1 MREMADPSG
10 IYRQPGFFDR
20 ATCGRLMQ
28 AMDAG
33 GAEEAEVM
41 DEGFDLDVAVRR
53 AMSVEVSPAALAE
66 VEAALDACRDRLSEF
81 FSIPL
86 AAREGAGFLRYVEG
100 GFYAPHVDRADVE
113 SWPAAARRAVAV
125 VVFLNGSRNASGDG
139 TFDGGVLRVYDAGG
153 PIDVVPRAGLLAAFR
168 ADALHE
174 VTEVRGGVRDAIVD
188 WFYAGEGGP

>member
-1 MREMADPSG
+1 MADPG
-10 IYRQPGFFDR
+10 RIYCDPGFFDR
-20 ATCGRLMQ
+20 ATCDRLIR

-33 GAEEAEVM
+33 AGEDAEVM
-41 DEGFDLDVAVRR
+41 DEGFELDVAVRR
-53 AMSVEVSPAALAE
+53 AKSVEVAASALDE
-66 VEAALDACRDRLSEF
+66 VETALDTCRERLSAF

-100 GFYAPHVDRADVE
+100 GFYAPHVDRADVS

-125 VVFLNGSRNASGDG
+125 VVFLNGSRDASSDG
-139 TFDGGVLRVYDAGG
+139 TFDGGVLRVYEAGG
-153 PIDVVPRAGLLAAFR
+153 PIDVVPRAGMLAAFR